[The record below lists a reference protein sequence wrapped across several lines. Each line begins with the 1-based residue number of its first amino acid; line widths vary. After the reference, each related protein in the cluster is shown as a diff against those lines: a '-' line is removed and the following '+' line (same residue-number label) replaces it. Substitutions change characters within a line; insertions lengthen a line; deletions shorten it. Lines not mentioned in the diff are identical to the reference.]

1 MAISPTEGVERVEAL
16 RVPASPSAA
25 APDSKDWYHVVLLHA
40 ASGWRAIANV
50 NLDGSGGDA
59 LLEWTLVVHAP
70 GAPSR
75 LYGTSRSQ
83 TWRPGMVQARPL
95 AIVGNDV
102 SYGFDGRQ
110 IALRIAPGDLEL
122 QLNLVARPAATPLL
136 VSEGAPFGSGYFGWG
151 IVPVLQAEGEIATC
165 GRSELIDS
173 SWFCY
178 HDHNFGRFRW
188 GEDFGW
194 EWLVAHVI
202 GEGGEPMTVIADW
215 RTDRVHSPG
224 GLLHV
229 YIVLGGRVRK
239 VFLGP
244 AVRLRWLWHDEVA
257 LPARLP
263 GTMAT
268 LLADRPSRCPR
279 AIVLDAADERDRIQ
293 LTVDVDAYFE
303 VIAPDARST
312 AATRIGET
320 SGLATVELR
329 LADSCLAGRGLAYA
343 EYTQ

>member
-1 MAISPTEGVERVEAL
+1 MPAL
-16 RVPASPSAA
+16 PSAA
-25 APDSKDWYHVVLLHA
+25 TPDSKDWYHVVLLHA
-40 ASGWRAIANV
+40 ASGSRAIANV
-50 NLDGSGGDA
+50 NLDGSGADA
-59 LLEWTLVVHAP
+59 VLEWTLVVHAP
-70 GAPSR
+70 GEPSR

-83 TWRPGMVQARPL
+83 IWRPGMVQARPL
-95 AIVGNDV
+95 AILGSDV
-102 SYGFDGRQ
+102 SYGFDGQQ
-110 IALRIAPGDLEL
+110 IALRIAPRDIEL
-122 QLNLVARPAATPLL
+122 QLNLVARPTATPLL

-151 IVPVLQAEGEIATC
+151 IMPVLQAEGEIAAC
-165 GRSELIDS
+165 GRSEPIDS

-194 EWLVAHVI
+194 EWLVAHAV
-202 GEGGEPMTVIADW
+202 GDGGEPMTVIADW
-215 RTDRVHSPG
+215 RTDRAHTPG

-229 YIVLGGRVRK
+229 YIVIGGKVRK
-239 VFLGP
+239 IFLGP
-244 AVRLRWLWHDEVA
+244 AVRLRWHWHDEAA
-257 LPARLP
+257 LPTRLP

-268 LLADRPSRCPR
+268 LLADRPVRRPR

-303 VIAPDARST
+303 VIAPDSCSS

-343 EYTQ
+343 EYTR

>member
-1 MAISPTEGVERVEAL
+1 VATTSAVGVERVEAL
-16 RVPASPSAA
+16 RVPALPSAA
-25 APDSKDWYHVVLLHA
+25 ALDSKDWYHVVLLHA

-59 LLEWTLVVHAP
+59 VLEWTLVVHAP
-70 GAPSR
+70 GEPSR

-95 AIVGNDV
+95 AILGNDV
-102 SYGFDGRQ
+102 SYGFDGQQ
-110 IALRIAPGDLEL
+110 IALRIAPRDLDL
-122 QLNLVARPAATPLL
+122 RLDLVARPTATPLL
-136 VSEGAPFGSGYFGWG
+136 VSDGAPFGSGYFGWG
-151 IVPVLQAEGEIATC
+151 ILPVLQAEGEISAC
-165 GRSELIDS
+165 GRSDPIDS

-194 EWLVAHVI
+194 EWLVAHAV
-202 GEGGEPMTVIADW
+202 GEGGEPMTFIADW
-215 RTDRVHSPG
+215 RTDRAHTPG

-229 YIVLGGRVRK
+229 YVVLGGKVRK
-239 VFLGP
+239 IFLGP
-244 AVRLRWLWHDEVA
+244 AVRLRWHWHDEA
-257 LPARLP
+257 TLPARLP

-268 LLADRPSRCPR
+268 LLADRPVRRPR
-279 AIVLDAADERDRIQ
+279 AIVLDAADERDRLQ

-303 VIAPDARST
+303 VIAPDSRSS

-320 SGLATVELR
+320 SGPATVELR
-329 LADSCLAGRGLAYA
+329 LANGCYAGRGLAYA
-343 EYTQ
+343 EYTR